1 MAPLLCSSSQAGHF
15 SHTTSRLRSL
25 LPRYNSSRALRFLH
39 TTSRF
44 HWTPDLYSPIKSDCL
59 CKNTS
64 SQNVH
69 YTAAHPSMVLPAAY
83 PSEVRQTLYILH
95 PPDPFFPVPLYPPA
109 SLLTHLES
117 HLSDLLFSLH
127 FPDFLTLLLSHL
139 SAHFPEP
146 LALPPMYPAAHFP
159 EAPVLPP
166 HPSEILIFLLI
177 LLFARFLKLLI
188 FPLRSLFVHLP
199 DFQMYLLLLVP
210 PHPSFLHQS
219 LSLPVQHDPLNHHLY
234 VYDLLPGPLLK
245 NSGIILMLPATTPLI
260 FSSCAFP
267 SLSSGLIVKHI

>member
-1 MAPLLCSSSQAGHF
+1 
-15 SHTTSRLRSL
+15 
-25 LPRYNSSRALRFLH
+25 
-39 TTSRF
+39 
-44 HWTPDLYSPIKSDCL
+44 
-59 CKNTS
+59 
-64 SQNVH
+64 
-69 YTAAHPSMVLPAAY
+69 MVLPAAY
-83 PSEVRQTLYILH
+83 PSEVRQTPYILCS
-95 PPDPFFPVPLYPPA
+95 PDLFFPVLLYLPTYQQTHLS
-109 SLLTHLES
+109 SLLL
-117 HLSDLLFSLH
+117 DFLLPLH
-127 FPDFLTLLLSHL
+127 FPLSLHLPSFLILLLTHL
-139 SAHFPEP
+139 SAHFPYSLVSP
-146 LALPPMYPAAHFP
+146 LMYLVAHFLELLVSLLTYLIVYSPVFPAAHFP
-159 EAPVLPP
+159 EALILLHHSLSS